1 VTMNYVDHMKF
12 KANNIRTQIID
23 NSILEIVFTTK
34 EKVNIDGLKQI
45 IENGKEISVEAKQY
59 RQKRSLDSNSYC
71 WILCQ
76 KIAEVIHSTKE
87 LVYKKVIKDVGQFEL
102 MPIKNE
108 AVERWQKVWESK
120 GMGWF
125 SEVLED
131 SKLEGYKKI
140 VSYYGSSCYDVR
152 EMCVLINE
160 IVAQCKKLGIETISS
175 NELERMKSAWGR

>member
-1 VTMNYVDHMKF
+1 MKL
-12 KANNIRTQIID
+12 KASGIKIQYTENKK
-23 NSILEIVFTTK
+23 LELVLTTN
-34 EKVNIDGLKQI
+34 ENVNINELKEI
-45 IENGKEISVEAKQY
+45 IAKGKELSCEIKAFRKH
-59 RQKRSLDSNSYC
+59 RSLDSNAYC
-71 WILCQ
+71 WVLCQ

-131 SKLEGYKKI
+131 SKLTGYKKI
-140 VSYYGSSCYDVR
+140 ISYYGSSVYDNR
-152 EMCVLINE
+152 EISILINE
-160 IVAQCKKLGIETISS
+160 LIVQCKDLNIETMPP
-175 NELERMKSAWGR
+175 NEIDRMNNAWGVQK

>member
-1 VTMNYVDHMKF
+1 MKC
-12 KANNIRTQIID
+12 KISNVRLQYTENRD
-23 NSILEIVFTTK
+23 CEIVLSTK
-34 EKVNIDGLKQI
+34 ENIHIDDLKEI
-45 IENGKEISVEAKQY
+45 IAKGKELSVELKQY
-59 RQKRSLDSNSYC
+59 RVKRSLDSNSYC

-160 IVAQCKKLGIETISS
+160 IVAQCKELGIETISS

>member
-1 VTMNYVDHMKF
+1 MKF
-12 KANNIRTQIID
+12 KADNIRIQYNESMQSEII
-23 NSILEIVFTTK
+23 LTTK
-34 EKVNIDGLKQI
+34 EHIDIGELKEI
-45 IENGKEISVEAKQY
+45 VKKGKELSIEAKIY

-108 AVERWQKVWESK
+108 AVERWQKVWEGK

-131 SKLEGYKKI
+131 SKLEGYKKVI
-140 VSYYGSSCYDVR
+140 SYYGSSIYDSR
-152 EMCVLINE
+152 EISLLISE
-160 IVAQCKKLGIETISS
+160 LIVQCKELNIETMPPAEID
-175 NELERMKSAWGR
+175 RMQKAWGK

>member
-1 VTMNYVDHMKF
+1 MKI
-12 KANNIRTQIID
+12 KVNDIRKVYTENNETELII
-23 NSILEIVFTTK
+23 TTK
-34 EKVNIDGLKQI
+34 ENINIDDLKLI
-45 IENGKEISVEAKQY
+45 IANKKELSVEIKAY
-59 RQKRSLDSNSYC
+59 RKKRSLDSNAYC

-87 LVYKKVIKDVGQFEL
+87 LVYKKAIKDVGQFEL

-160 IVAQCKKLGIETISS
+160 IVAQCKELGIETVSTM
-175 NELERMKSAWGR
+175 ELQRMSDAWGK

>member
-1 VTMNYVDHMKF
+1 MKA
-12 KANNIRTQIID
+12 KIQNVKLQYTENREIT
-23 NSILEIVFTTK
+23 EIVLTTNESVNVNDLK
-34 EKVNIDGLKQI
+34 EI
-45 IENGKEISVEAKQY
+45 IAKGKELSVELKQY
-59 RQKRSLDSNSYC
+59 RVKRSLDSNSYC

-131 SKLEGYKKI
+131 SKLVGYKKVI
-140 VSYYGSSCYDVR
+140 SYYGSSIYDSR
-152 EMCVLINE
+152 EISLLINE
-160 IVAQCKKLGIETISS
+160 LIVQCKELNIETMSP
-175 NELERMKSAWGR
+175 NEVERMNNIWGGK

>member
-1 VTMNYVDHMKF
+1 MKI
-12 KANNIRTQIID
+12 KVNNIRKVYTENNETELII
-23 NSILEIVFTTK
+23 TTK
-34 EKVNIDGLKQI
+34 ENINIDDLKLI
-45 IENGKEISVEAKQY
+45 IANKKELSVEIKAY
-59 RQKRSLDSNSYC
+59 RKKRSLDSNAYC

-140 VSYYGSSCYDVR
+140 ISYYGSSVYDNR
-152 EMCVLINE
+152 EISILINE
-160 IVAQCKKLGIETISS
+160 LIMQCKELNIETMSPMEI
-175 NELERMKSAWGR
+175 ERMQKAWGR

>member
-1 VTMNYVDHMKF
+1 MKA
-12 KANNIRTQIID
+12 KIQNVKLQYTENRGIT
-23 NSILEIVFTTK
+23 EIVLTTNESVNVNDLK
-34 EKVNIDGLKQI
+34 EI
-45 IENGKEISVEAKQY
+45 IAKGKELSCEIKQF
-59 RQKRSLDSNSYC
+59 RVKRSLDSNAYC

-131 SKLEGYKKI
+131 SKLEGYKKVI
-140 VSYYGSSCYDVR
+140 SYYGSSIYDSR
-152 EMCVLINE
+152 EISLLIGE
-160 IVAQCKKLGIETISS
+160 LIVQCKELNIETMSPA
-175 NELERMKSAWGR
+175 EVERMNNIWGGK

>member
-1 VTMNYVDHMKF
+1 MKLR
-12 KANNIRTQIID
+12 ANNIRLQYTE
-23 NSILEIVFTTK
+23 NRECEIVLSTK
-34 EKVNIDGLKQI
+34 ENICINDLKEIIAKGKELSCELKQH
-45 IENGKEISVEAKQY
+45 

-160 IVAQCKKLGIETISS
+160 IVAQCKELGIETMSPMEI
-175 NELERMKSAWGR
+175 ERMQKAWGR

>member
-1 VTMNYVDHMKF
+1 MK
-12 KANNIRTQIID
+12 ARISNVRLQYTENREC
-23 NSILEIVFTTK
+23 EIVLSTK
-34 EKVNIDGLKQI
+34 ENIHIDDLKEI
-45 IENGKEISVEAKQY
+45 IAKGKELSVELKQY
-59 RQKRSLDSNSYC
+59 RVKRSLDSNSYC

-140 VSYYGSSCYDVR
+140 VSYYGSSVYDNR
-152 EMCVLINE
+152 EISILINE
-160 IVAQCKKLGIETISS
+160 LIVQCKELNIETVSPTEIKRM
-175 NELERMKSAWGR
+175 NEMWGR

>member
-1 VTMNYVDHMKF
+1 MKI
-12 KANNIRTQIID
+12 KVNDIRKVYTENNETELII
-23 NSILEIVFTTK
+23 TTK
-34 EKVNIDGLKQI
+34 ENINIDDLKLI
-45 IENGKEISVEAKQY
+45 ITNKKELSVEIKAY
-59 RQKRSLDSNSYC
+59 RKKRSLDSNAYC

-152 EMCVLINE
+152 EMCILINE
-160 IVAQCKKLGIETISS
+160 IVAQCKELEIETMSPR
-175 NELERMKSAWGR
+175 ELEQLNIKWGGK

>member
-1 VTMNYVDHMKF
+1 MKI
-12 KANNIRTQIID
+12 KVNNIRKVYTENNETEII
-23 NSILEIVFTTK
+23 ITTK
-34 EKVNIDGLKQI
+34 ENINIDDLKLI
-45 IENGKEISVEAKQY
+45 IANKKELSVEIKAY
-59 RQKRSLDSNSYC
+59 RKKRSLDSNAYC

-160 IVAQCKKLGIETISS
+160 IVAQCKELGIETISK

>member
-1 VTMNYVDHMKF
+1 MKI
-12 KANNIRTQIID
+12 KVNNIRKVYTENNETEII
-23 NSILEIVFTTK
+23 ITTK
-34 EKVNIDGLKQI
+34 ENINIDDLKLI
-45 IENGKEISVEAKQY
+45 IANKKELSVEIKAY
-59 RQKRSLDSNSYC
+59 RKKRSLDSNAYC

-160 IVAQCKKLGIETISS
+160 IVAQCKELGIETISS

>member
-1 VTMNYVDHMKF
+1 MNYVDHMKF

-59 RQKRSLDSNSYC
+59 RQKRSLDSNAYC

-131 SKLEGYKKI
+131 SKLEGYKKVI
-140 VSYYGSSCYDVR
+140 SYYGSSIYDSR
-152 EMCVLINE
+152 EISLLITE
-160 IVAQCKKLGIETISS
+160 LIVQCKELNIETMSPMEI
-175 NELERMKSAWGR
+175 ERMQKAWGR

>member
-1 VTMNYVDHMKF
+1 MKT
-12 KANNIRTQIID
+12 KIQNIRLQYTE
-23 NSILEIVFTTK
+23 NRECEIVLSTK
-34 EKVNIDGLKQI
+34 ENICINDLKEI
-45 IENGKEISVEAKQY
+45 VAKGKELSVDIKQY

-87 LVYKKVIKDVGQFEL
+87 LVYKKVIKDVGQFQL

-140 VSYYGSSCYDVR
+140 ISYYGSSVYDNR
-152 EMCVLINE
+152 EISILINE
-160 IVAQCKKLGIETISS
+160 LIMQCKELNIETMSPMEI
-175 NELERMKSAWGR
+175 ERMQKAWGR

>member
-1 VTMNYVDHMKF
+1 MKF
-12 KANNIRTQIID
+12 KSD
-23 NSILEIVFTTK
+23 NVRLQYDENRQAELVISTK
-34 EKVNIDGLKQI
+34 ENICINDLKEI
-45 IENGKEISVEAKQY
+45 ISKGKELSVDIKQH

-108 AVERWQKVWESK
+108 AVERWQKVWNSK

-131 SKLEGYKKI
+131 SKLVGYKKI
-140 VSYYGSSCYDVR
+140 ISYYGSSCYDNR
-152 EMCVLINE
+152 EMSILINE
-160 IVAQCKKLGIETISS
+160 LVTQCKELNIETMAPAEI
-175 NELERMKSAWGR
+175 ERMNNIWGGK

>member
-1 VTMNYVDHMKF
+1 MKI
-12 KANNIRTQIID
+12 KVNNIRKVYTENNETELII
-23 NSILEIVFTTK
+23 TTK
-34 EKVNIDGLKQI
+34 ENINIDDLKLI
-45 IENGKEISVEAKQY
+45 IANKKELSVEIKAY
-59 RQKRSLDSNSYC
+59 RKKRSLDSNAYC

-131 SKLEGYKKI
+131 SKLEGYKKVI
-140 VSYYGSSCYDVR
+140 SYYGSSIYDSR
-152 EMCVLINE
+152 EISLLISE
-160 IVAQCKKLGIETISS
+160 LIVQCKELNIETMSPA
-175 NELERMKSAWGR
+175 EVERMNNIWGGK

>member
-1 VTMNYVDHMKF
+1 MKI
-12 KANNIRTQIID
+12 KVNNIRKVYTENNETELII
-23 NSILEIVFTTK
+23 TTK
-34 EKVNIDGLKQI
+34 ENINIDDLKLI
-45 IENGKEISVEAKQY
+45 ITNKKELSVEIKAY
-59 RQKRSLDSNSYC
+59 RKKRSLDSNAYC

-160 IVAQCKKLGIETISS
+160 IVAQCKELGIETISK

>member
-1 VTMNYVDHMKF
+1 MKI
-12 KANNIRTQIID
+12 KVNNIRKVYTENNETELII
-23 NSILEIVFTTK
+23 TTK
-34 EKVNIDGLKQI
+34 ENINIDDLKLI
-45 IENGKEISVEAKQY
+45 ITNKKELSVEIKAY
-59 RQKRSLDSNSYC
+59 RKKRSLDSNAYC

-152 EMCVLINE
+152 EMCILINE
-160 IVAQCKKLGIETISS
+160 IVAQCKELEIETMSPR
-175 NELERMKSAWGR
+175 ELEQLNIKWGGK

>member
-1 VTMNYVDHMKF
+1 MKF
-12 KANNIRTQIID
+12 KADNIRIQYNESMQSEII
-23 NSILEIVFTTK
+23 LTTK
-34 EKVNIDGLKQI
+34 EHIDIGELKEI
-45 IENGKEISVEAKQY
+45 VKKGKELSIEAKIY

-140 VSYYGSSCYDVR
+140 VSYYGSSVYDNR
-152 EMCVLINE
+152 EISILINE
-160 IVAQCKKLGIETISS
+160 LIVQCKELNIETVSPTEIKRM
-175 NELERMKSAWGR
+175 NEMWGR